1 MSRKKKAFWV
11 TIILVIYA
19 VIAILGFLVAYYV
32 KTTYIDP
39 QKVKTITPSVT
50 PIPAPSGFKTYQ
62 DTEQKYTVFYPE
74 ELQVKENPIGFGV
87 KTVELRSEE
96 NSDPAYQAD
105 IRILTVPKHL
115 AKAIGQDFESY
126 FTMEDGSTKT
136 IESPV
141 GEDKSAEQFTKVRS
155 RDINGLRALDY
166 SSVPSPNPDN
176 QQPEIGTFVEAGD
189 NIVMF
194 ATGSD
199 NRSQLEEVL
208 RTFNYNQ

>member
-1 MSRKKKAFWV
+1 MSKKKKAFWV
-11 TIILVIYA
+11 TMLLVIYA

-39 QKVKTITPSVT
+39 QKSKTAAPSAT
-50 PIPAPSGFKTYQ
+50 PIPAPSGYKTYQ
-62 DTEQKYTVFYPE
+62 DTEQKYSVYYPQ

-96 NSDPAYQAD
+96 NSDPEYQAD

-126 FTMEDGSTKT
+126 YTMEADSSKT

-141 GEDKSAEQFTKVRS
+141 GEEKAAEQFTKVRN

-166 SSVPSPNPDN
+166 SSIPSPNPDN
-176 QQPEIGTFVEAGD
+176 QDPEIGTFVEAGD
-189 NIVMF
+189 NIIMF
-194 ATGSD
+194 ATSSD
-199 NRSQLEEVL
+199 NRDQLEEVL